1 MKIAL
6 VHDFLSQDGGA
17 ERVLAAMQEI
27 WPEAPT
33 FVSFYDAEKLP
44 RFKGKD
50 IRPSFLQRAPFIKSK
65 YQWYVGLMPAAIESF
80 DLSSYDVVISSAS
93 AFAKGPLT
101 RPDTVHICYCHTP
114 TRYLWS
120 DTHSYVEELRAPGF
134 IKALLPPLLSSLRQW
149 DRLAAERPTVML
161 ANSRTVQNR
170 IQTYYKRPS
179 DILYPPVDTGRFHV
193 SDAPKTYFLTGGRLV
208 AYKRFDMA
216 IEACNRLGL
225 PLKIFGTG
233 PMEAALR
240 AKAGPTIEFLGSVPD
255 ADLPALYAGAKAF
268 LHPQEE
274 DFGLT
279 AIEAMASGRP
289 VIAYRKGGAKETIID
304 GKTGILFDR
313 QDWETLAEA
322 LATFARYSFNPQTI
336 RAHALQYDT
345 AVFAKRL
352 KDIVCASSSTA
363 DI

>member
-17 ERVLAAMQEI
+17 ERVLAAIQEI
-27 WPEAPT
+27 WPDAPT
-33 FVSFYDAEKLP
+33 FVSFYDPEKIT

-50 IRPSFLQRAPFIKSK
+50 IRTSFLQRAPFIKSK
-65 YQWYVGLMPAAIESF
+65 YQWYVGLMPAAVESF
-80 DLSSYDVVISSAS
+80 DLSGYDVVISSAS

-101 RPDTVHICYCHTP
+101 RPETVHICYCHTP

-134 IKALLPPLLSSLRQW
+134 VKALLPPLLSSLRQW

-161 ANSRTVQNR
+161 ANSQTVQTR
-170 IQTYYKRPS
+170 IQTYYKRAS
-179 DILYPPVDTGRFHV
+179 DVLYPPVDTDRFKI
-193 SDAPKTYFLTGGRLV
+193 SEEPKRYFLAGGRLV
-208 AYKRFDMA
+208 AYKRFDIA

-289 VIAYRKGGAKETIID
+289 VIAYAKGGAEETVVD
-304 GKTGILFDR
+304 GRTGLLFAS
-313 QDWETLAEA
+313 QDWES
-322 LATFARYSFNPQTI
+322 LATCLLNFKETDFYPSAV
-336 RAHALQYDT
+336 RAHAERFSRTRFQQGLKA
-345 AVFAKRL
+345 AVEAAVRAK
-352 KDIVCASSSTA
+352 
-363 DI
+363 